1 MPVNNFIN
9 EGRALQFTASG
20 NVASGQGVVI
30 GSVLGVA
37 TDAVANGN
45 TGAALIV
52 GRVRLP
58 KASGAINAGVK
69 LIWDHTAG
77 NLKTSGATTGNL
89 SNAAIAASGAASG
102 DATVE
107 VILNPFFS
115 TVA

>member
-1 MPVNNFIN
+1 VNNFIN
-9 EGRALQFTASG
+9 EGRALQFTATA

-37 TDAVANGN
+37 TDAVANGD

-52 GRVRLP
+52 GRVKLP
-58 KASGAINAGVK
+58 KAAGAITAGAK

-77 NLKTSGATTGNL
+77 NLKTSGAAPGNL
-89 SNAAIAASGAASG
+89 NNAAIAASGAGAG